1 MTPARANE
9 LVGLEFWR
17 QKGPAPRLGPHHSGP
32 PARPTRPRAAPAAR
46 RALAGSARVSVEGAG
61 TGEHHSAGAGAAAG
75 VRAGAGL
82 RPPGDAQEAAALQA
96 ALFESARDDMR
107 RAHLAAQAEQ
117 LQQVADDATVDQF
130 IRHAES
136 GFFGDDEEADCPF
149 VWDGDC

>member
-1 MTPARANE
+1 MCC
-9 LVGLEFWR
+9 WR
-17 QKGPAPRLGPHHSGP
+17 RSSW
-32 PARPTRPRAAPAAR
+32 PT
-46 RALAGSARVSVEGAG
+46 
-61 TGEHHSAGAGAAAG
+61 
-75 VRAGAGL
+75 AGL

-107 RAHLAAQAEQ
+107 RAHLAAQADQ